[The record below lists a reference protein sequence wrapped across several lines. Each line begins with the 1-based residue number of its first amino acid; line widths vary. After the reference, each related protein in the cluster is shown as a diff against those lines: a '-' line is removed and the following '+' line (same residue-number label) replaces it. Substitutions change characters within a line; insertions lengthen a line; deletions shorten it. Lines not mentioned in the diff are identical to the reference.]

1 MTLLILILLYV
12 LLAWLLYVGR
22 PLLSWTLP
30 PALGFLI
37 WYWCGVDSP
46 VWYTLLLLVF
56 AAAVVLFAVPSVRRA
71 VITKRAMPL
80 LAPLFPSMSDT
91 EREALEAGS
100 VWWDAELFSG
110 APRWKKLLDVPES
123 RLSDRERAF
132 LEGPC
137 EELCRMLDDWQILQ
151 DQDLPGEI
159 WEYMGEKGFFGIII
173 PTEYGGLGFSA
184 IANSAVVTKLS
195 SRSCT
200 AAVTVMVPNSLGP
213 AELLL
218 HYGTKEQK
226 DHYLPRLAV
235 GKELPCFALTEP
247 FAGSDAGS
255 MRSGGVVTRGM
266 WKGEEVLGMRL
277 NWEKRYIT
285 LNAVATVIGL
295 AFKLRDPDGLLGG
308 PAEVG
313 ITCALIPADTPGVEA
328 IERHDPLGVPFVNGT
343 TRGKDVFVPLD
354 FIIGGRELAGQG
366 WRMLMDCLA
375 AGRGISLPALSVG
388 AAELTTRTVG
398 AYASVR
404 EQFNMPIGG
413 FEGIQERLAPIAG
426 LTYLMDATRRLTAT
440 AIDAGQKPAVITA
453 ISKAY
458 LTEGMREV
466 VNHGMDVVGGAGIVR
481 GPHNILAAIYQA
493 APIGIT
499 VEGANILTRSMII
512 FGQGAIRCHPYA
524 LEEMQSV
531 AAGDL
536 NRFDAALFGHGGA
549 VVTNWVRA
557 AWLGFTDCRLAR
569 RPRGG
574 HASHY
579 FPQFERMSATFAVCA
594 EAAMM
599 TLGGDLKRREALTGR
614 LSDALAWLYM
624 GTASLKRFYDEGQAE
639 RDEPFVDWAAQ
650 KALFEIEQALLG
662 MLDNLPNRWV
672 ARLVRLKLFM
682 PWSRYKLPHDRLAR
696 KVAHAIQDGGAARL
710 HLTPDIFVPH
720 GEDHG
725 LALLE
730 HALAA
735 VVASRGPERKIKDS
749 MRAGKL
755 DRGTIASSI
764 DKALEAGVI
773 STEEA
778 RVLREAGTLRD
789 QAVQV
794 DAFDR
799 GRPPV
804 SSGSRSSTSRAK
816 DDDASSYT
824 FGEPGPGPLL

>member
-1 MTLLILILLYV
+1 MTLFLLLLLYG
-12 LLAWLLYVGR
+12 LLVWLLYVGR
-22 PLLSWTLP
+22 PLFSWTVP
-30 PALGFLI
+30 PAIGFLVWI
-37 WYWCGVDSP
+37 WAGVDSG
-46 VWYTLLLLVF
+46 VWFTLLLVVYL
-56 AAAVVLFAVPSVRRA
+56 AAVVVLAVPAVRRA
-71 VITKRAMPL
+71 VVTRRAMPL
-80 LAPLFPSMSDT
+80 LAPMFPTMSDT
-91 EREALEAGS
+91 ERAALEAGT

-110 APRWKKLLDVPES
+110 TPRWKKLLDVPES
-123 RLSDRERAF
+123 KLSEREQAF
-132 LEGPC
+132 LDGPV
-137 EELCRMLDDWQILQ
+137 EELCRMCDDWQILQ
-151 DQDLPGEI
+151 DQDLPAEVFQFLGD
-159 WEYMGEKGFFGIII
+159 KGFFGMII
-173 PTEYGGLGFSA
+173 PEEYGGLGFSA
-184 IANSAVVTKLS
+184 IANSAVVTKVS

-226 DHYLPRLAV
+226 DHWLPRLAK
-235 GKELPCFALTEP
+235 GEELPCFALTEP

-255 MRSGGVVTRGM
+255 MRSQGVVTRGT
-266 WKGEEVLGMRL
+266 WKGQEVLGMRL
-277 NWEKRYIT
+277 DWEKRYIT
-285 LNAVATVIGL
+285 LNAVATVVGL

-308 PAEVG
+308 AEDLG

-343 TRGKDVFVPLD
+343 TRGKGVFVPLD
-354 FIIGGRELAGQG
+354 FIIGGPEMAGQG

-398 AYASVR
+398 AYTSIR

-440 AIDAGQKPAVITA
+440 AIDSGQKPAVITA

-466 VNHGMDVVGGAGIVR
+466 VNHGMDIVGGAGIVR

-499 VEGANILTRSMII
+499 VEGANILTRSMIV

-536 NRFDAALFGHGGA
+536 NRFDNALFGHVGSIA
-549 VVTNWVRA
+549 TNWTRA
-557 AWLGFTDCRLAR
+557 AWLGFIQCRFGK

-574 HASHY
+574 YGAHWFTH
-579 FPQFERMSATFAVCA
+579 FERMSAAFAVCS
-594 EAAMM
+594 EAAMG
-599 TLGGDLKRREALTGR
+599 TLGGALKRREAITGR
-614 LSDALAWLYM
+614 LADALAWLYM
-624 GTASLKRFYDEGQAE
+624 GTAALKRFQDEGQPE
-639 RDEPFVDWAAQ
+639 RDRALLDWSA
-650 KALFEIEQALLG
+650 KTALYEIQEALLG
-662 MLDNLPNRWV
+662 MLDNLPNRWAGRV
-672 ARLVRLKLFM
+672 VRWKLFL
-682 PWSRYKLPHDRLAR
+682 PWSRYKRPCDRLIR
-696 KVAHAIQDGGAARL
+696 NVADAIQDGGAARL
-710 HLTPDIFVPH
+710 HLTPDIFVPRD
-720 GEDHG
+720 EPHG

-730 HALAA
+730 RALDA
-735 VVASRGPERKIKDS
+735 VVASRGPERKIKDA
-749 MRAGKL
+749 MRAGTIP
-755 DRGTIASSI
+755 RGSIAGSI
-764 DKALEAGVI
+764 DAALDANVITPEERRALLDAKAL
-773 STEEA
+773 
-778 RVLREAGTLRD
+778 RD
-789 QAVQV
+789 EAVQV

-799 GRPPV
+799 GKPPTRV
-804 SSGSRSSTSRAK
+804 PS
-816 DDDASSYT
+816 ASSPGGTSPDDGPTT